1 MTISK
6 FLSIF
11 FILIFSLPLSAQP
24 DCLGERRRLQWF
36 HYNDFSS
43 IDEMRHQSDFP
54 MRPDREVILSNFTSI
69 NDRYTDNYTSYIR
82 GYLRAPLTGQYSF
95 NISSDDQ
102 SEFYLSTDAT
112 TGNLVKIAV
121 VQSFTNLGET
131 DKYPAQT
138 SSAIDLQQ
146 GQYYYFEVFH
156 REGGG
161 GDHITLKWKR
171 PNVPDRWVTVQS
183 AYLYDYTC
191 DPVCPPQGTACDDG
205 DASTSNDREDGHCNC
220 FGIPN
225 SVNAPT
231 CVGETG
237 FAKALY
243 FDNIEGRELTHLYNS
258 SNYPLSPSRGA
269 KLTSLTTPST
279 RTDSINY
286 GTVVKGYLTVPVTG
300 NYFFNVTGSR
310 KTNLQLSPNEHR
322 EYASVIAFFENNS
335 SVGHYEYDREA
346 VQTSSA
352 QFLEKGKF
360 YYFEIN
366 HKATDN
372 DDRFNISWRT
382 PFHPDQRF
390 RKIDGIYLSEYT
402 CETACFPIGTP
413 CDDGSSLTSNDT
425 INVDCICVGI
435 PCPDGNCEEAPYVAP
450 EKCGVTDELDTN
462 PADAWLTCQDKESP
476 NPARGNSKW
485 IQYDLGQSYY
495 LSKAHIWNYN
505 VPNSLGNG
513 FKQVAIDYSLDGT
526 NWNALGTF
534 NWPQASGQVGYKGFD
549 ETHFG
554 VVAQYILI
562 TALSNWDDSGCSG
575 ISKANFTVND
585 CLLVGKS
592 CNDSNPHTNQD
603 TYDIDCN
610 CVGLPVVENICSQEN
625 RIQGNIP
632 IEANNYDAR
641 RIIETKAII
650 NPAYEVSFVAG
661 KSITFQPGFHA
672 KAGSDVLAMIETCP
686 ILRDTTVSSL
696 LATATQARTAT
707 PIELVEETSSEATSL
722 SLVKKELTNLA
733 PISLNISPNP
743 VHHWT
748 TLTFNLPTTGQTNL
762 AVYDTN
768 GQLIITLM
776 NNQFQEAGT
785 YSKRFPSQRLVNGM
799 YVVKLQTDE
808 AVIAKNMV
816 VIK

>member
-1 MTISK
+1 MKYISLFV
-6 FLSIF
+6 FL
-11 FILIFSLPLSAQP
+11 LGVLSLDAQP
-24 DCLGERRRLQWF
+24 DCLGQQGKLQWF
-36 HYNDFSS
+36 HYNSYTSIAQMKHSPIHPMQPDRAIILSDLSS
-43 IDEMRHQSDFP
+43 INE
-54 MRPDREVILSNFTSI
+54 
-69 NDRYTDNYTSYIR
+69 RYAENYTSLIR
-82 GYLRAPLTGQYSF
+82 GYLRAPASGNYTF
-95 NISSDDQ
+95 NITSDDQ
-102 SEFYLSTDAT
+102 SEFHLST
-112 TGNLVKIAV
+112 NELPQNQVKIAEAPGWAA
-121 VQSFTNLGET
+121 LKEY
-131 DKYPAQT
+131 DKYPEQT
-138 SSAIDLQQ
+138 SVPIALQVN
-146 GQYYYFEVFH
+146 QYYYFEIIH

-161 GDHITLKWKR
+161 GDHIEVSWKT
-171 PNVPDRWVTVQS
+171 PTASANWAVVPAQN
-183 AYLYDYTC
+183 LYDYAC
-191 DPVCPPQGTACDDG
+191 DPTCPDQGTPCDDG
-205 DASTSNDREDGHCNC
+205 DASTINDRQDGHCNC
-220 FGIPN
+220 FGIPT
-225 SVNAPT
+225 SANAPT
-231 CVGETG
+231 CVGANG
-237 FAKALY
+237 FVKALY
-243 FDNIEGRELTHLYNS
+243 YDDIGNNYLINLYNHPK
-258 SNYPLSPSRGA
+258 YPLSPDRGA
-269 KLTSLTTPST
+269 KLTSLTTPVT
-279 RTDSINY
+279 RTDSTNY
-286 GTVVKGYLTVPVTG
+286 GTVIKGYITVPVTG
-300 NYFFNVTGSR
+300 AYNFNVTGCR
-310 KTNLQLSPNEHR
+310 RTIFKLSPNEHP
-322 EYASVIAFFENNS
+322 EYASVIAFFETTTC
-335 SVGHYEYDREA
+335 VGHYEYDREA
-346 VQTSSA
+346 VQTSPA
-352 QFLEKGKF
+352 QQLEKGKF

-366 HKATDN
+366 TKASTS

-382 PFHPDQRF
+382 PFHPDQQF
-390 RKIDGIYLSEYT
+390 RKIEGIYLNEYT

-413 CDDGSSLTSNDT
+413 CDDGSSLTSRDT

-435 PCPDGNCEEAPYVAP
+435 PCPDGNCEETPYVAP

-462 PADAWLTCQDKESP
+462 PADAWITCQDKASP

-526 NWNALGTF
+526 DWNALGTF
-534 NWPQASGQVGYKGFD
+534 DWPQASGQVGYNGFD

-562 TALSNWDDSGCSG
+562 TALSNWNNSGCSG

-592 CNDSNPHTNQD
+592 CNDNNPHTNRD
-603 TYDIDCN
+603 AYDIDCN

-650 NPAYEVSFVAG
+650 NPAYEVSYVAG

-686 ILRDTTVSSL
+686 ILRDTTVSTL
-696 LATATQARTAT
+696 LATATQSRTGNNTVKEVASAT
-707 PIELVEETSSEATSL
+707 NFLEV
-722 SLVKKELTNLA
+722 VKKERSDLS

-748 TLTFNLPTTGQTNL
+748 TLTFNLPKTGKATL
-762 AVYDTN
+762 AVYDAN
-768 GQLIITLM
+768 GQLVITLM
-776 NNQFQEAGT
+776 NNQFYEAGT
-785 YSKRFPSQRLVNGM
+785 YSKRFPSQRLVNGI
-799 YVVKLQTDE
+799 YFVKLQTEE